1 MPPELL
7 RAEDAEEALWPEHV
21 AALEA
26 FAVVST
32 QWRIEPRFGAAT
44 RWLGLDYAAAE
55 AGLRLAGIEV
65 TPGLWADIRQI
76 EQGAKAA
83 LNGD

>member
-1 MPPELL
+1 L
-7 RAEDAEEALWPEHV
+7 RTEDAEEALWPEHV

-26 FAVVST
+26 FAVVSS
-32 QWRIEPRFGAAT
+32 QWRIEPRFGAPT
-44 RWLGLDYAAAE
+44 RWLGLDHAAAE

-65 TPGLWADIRQI
+65 TPDLWADIRQI
-76 EQGAKAA
+76 EQGAKEA

>member
-7 RAEDAEEALWPEHV
+7 QAKDADEALWPEHV

-32 QWRIEPRFGAAT
+32 QWRIEPRFGAPT
-44 RWLGLDYAAAE
+44 RWVGLDHAAVK
-55 AGLRLAGIEV
+55 AGLSLAGIEV
-65 TPGLWADIRQI
+65 TPDLWADIRQI
-76 EQGAKAA
+76 EQGAKEA
-83 LNGD
+83 LNRD